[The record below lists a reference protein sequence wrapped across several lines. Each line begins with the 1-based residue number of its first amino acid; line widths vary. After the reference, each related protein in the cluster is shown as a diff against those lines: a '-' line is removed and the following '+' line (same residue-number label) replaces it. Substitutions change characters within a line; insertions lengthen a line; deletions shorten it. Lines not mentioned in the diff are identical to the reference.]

1 MKKFIMLMF
10 LVLSLATMVLFT
22 IALDE
27 LFTMLGLGIFQ
38 IEELMA
44 TFEEMTLSEIAPVL
58 GIALW
63 GLFQLYGVPL
73 IVFLVS
79 LIGLTKNK

>member
-1 MKKFIMLMF
+1 MKKLIMLMF

-22 IALDE
+22 ISLDE

-44 TFEEMTLSEIAPVL
+44 TFEEMTMSEIVPVL
-58 GIALW
+58 GIVLW

-79 LIGLTKNK
+79 LIGLTNNK